1 MVSLHR
7 GSLIPTPP
15 NIDKLEIRSHRDVSF
30 LRVWHFI
37 LSSIKKFN
45 DPLAQMSL
53 GVAQDSANITKAVL
67 PISDE
72 KSRKNQEIKAREQ
85 MNKKASKQTKLP
97 N

>member
-1 MVSLHR
+1 
-7 GSLIPTPP
+7 
-15 NIDKLEIRSHRDVSF
+15 
-30 LRVWHFI
+30 
-37 LSSIKKFN
+37 
-45 DPLAQMSL
+45 MSL